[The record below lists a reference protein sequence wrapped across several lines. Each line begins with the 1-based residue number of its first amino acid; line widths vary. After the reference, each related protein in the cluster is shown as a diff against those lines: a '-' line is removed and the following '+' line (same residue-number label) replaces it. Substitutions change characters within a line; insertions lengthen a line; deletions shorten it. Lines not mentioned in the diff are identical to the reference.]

1 MRLLCIETS
10 SRRGSVAL
18 SEGARVVVARSHAE
32 QSAHAERLRPLLDEL
47 LSEAGWSKASLERV
61 GVGMGPGSFTGLR
74 VGIAFAKGIALGLG
88 IPWVGVGSLAAMA
101 RACPPEAGPTRVA
114 LLDARRQ
121 EVFAQAFDA
130 GGLPL
135 SEAEAL
141 PRAEALRVLGARF
154 PGALFL
160 GEVAAELGA
169 APMYRSESADLPDA
183 RGVALLAAELVPDES
198 ITEPLYVRDSG
209 ATPQALPPSPFQE

>member
-18 SEGARVVVARSHAE
+18 AEGPRVVAARSHSE
-32 QSAHAERLRPLLDEL
+32 QAAHAERLRPLLDEL
-47 LSEAGWSKASLERV
+47 LSEAGWSKKSLERV

-74 VGIAFAKGIALGLG
+74 VGIAFAQGIALGLE

-101 RACPPEAGPTRVA
+101 RACPPEAGPIRVA

-121 EVFAQAFDA
+121 EVFAQAFSA
-130 GGLPL
+130 SGAAL

-141 PRAEALRVLGARF
+141 PRADALRLLGARF

-169 APMYRSESADLPDA
+169 ERAYRSESTDLPDA
-183 RGVALLAAELVPDES
+183 RGVAVLAAELEPAES
-198 ITEPLYVRDSG
+198 IPEPLYVRDSG
-209 ATPQALPPSPFQE
+209 ATPQALPPSPFQD